1 MIQIAITIE
10 DPAWHEL
17 SADIEIV
24 CQQALSAAWTVVG
37 RVDQSAI
44 TDPWV
49 SLLLADD
56 DQLQALNL
64 QFRGQDKPT
73 NVLSF
78 PSSQVDTPGDAE
90 PQILGD
96 IAVSRQTLV
105 REAAEQEKD
114 IIHHV
119 THLLVHGLLHLLGY
133 DHEVDE
139 DATAMEKLE
148 IDILGEMKIPNPYD

>member
-24 CQQALSAAWTVVG
+24 CQQALSSAWTVVSHTG
-37 RVDQSAI
+37 LSAI

-78 PSSQVDTPGDAE
+78 PSTQVDTPGDDE
-90 PQILGD
+90 PQILED

-133 DHEVDE
+133 DHEDEE

-148 IDILGEMKIPNPYD
+148 IDILGEMQIPDTYD

>member
-1 MIQIAITIE
+1 M
-10 DPAWHEL
+10 
-17 SADIEIV
+17 
-24 CQQALSAAWTVVG
+24 
-37 RVDQSAI
+37 
-44 TDPWV
+44 
-49 SLLLADD
+49 
-56 DQLQALNL
+56 
-64 QFRGQDKPT
+64 
-73 NVLSF
+73 
-78 PSSQVDTPGDAE
+78 DTPGDVE

-133 DHEVDE
+133 DHEDEE

-148 IDILGEMKIPNPYD
+148 IDILGEMQIPDPYD

>member
-1 MIQIAITIE
+1 MIQIAITID
-10 DPAWHEL
+10 DPGWHDL
-17 SADIEIV
+17 SADIEMI
-24 CQQALSAAWTVVG
+24 CQRALGAAWTVVSQT
-37 RVDQSAI
+37 DLSTI
-44 TDPWV
+44 TAPWV

-56 DQLQALNL
+56 DQLHALNL
-64 QFRGQDKPT
+64 QFRGLDKPT

-78 PSSQVDTPGDAE
+78 PSAQVDTPGDAE

-96 IAVSRQTLV
+96 IAISRQTLL

-133 DHEVDE
+133 DHEDDE

-148 IDILGEMKIPNPYD
+148 IDILGEMQISNPYD